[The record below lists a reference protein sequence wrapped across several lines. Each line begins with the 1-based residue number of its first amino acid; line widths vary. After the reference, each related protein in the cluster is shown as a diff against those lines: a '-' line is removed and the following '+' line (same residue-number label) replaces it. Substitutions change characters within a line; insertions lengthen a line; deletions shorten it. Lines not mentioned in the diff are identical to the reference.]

1 MVGAADPQGASMTA
15 RYGVVANYDGDSV
28 AREGAKC
35 WIAANYCDTPRQN
48 VWVRSRGGRW
58 VEKYVAMHR
67 LHSFRAAWL
76 PPAMLHTWTSDD
88 RKEAEQLALR
98 LDRAAQD
105 ERARRNMRDI
115 ERMAGLMDENGKR
128 GAE

>member
-1 MVGAADPQGASMTA
+1 
-15 RYGVVANYDGDSV
+15 
-28 AREGAKC
+28 
-35 WIAANYCDTPRQN
+35 
-48 VWVRSRGGRW
+48 
-58 VEKYVAMHR
+58 
-67 LHSFRAAWL
+67 
-76 PPAMLHTWTSDD
+76 MLHTWTSDD

>member
-1 MVGAADPQGASMTA
+1 MTA

-28 AREGAKC
+28 VREGSKC
-35 WIAANYCDTPRQN
+35 WVAANYCDTPRQN
-48 VWVRSRGGRW
+48 VRVRSRGGRW
-58 VEKYVAMHR
+58 VEKYVAMHKLR
-67 LHSFRAAWL
+67 NFRAAWL
-76 PPAMLHTWTSDD
+76 PPTMRHTWTSDD
-88 RKEAEQLALR
+88 RKAAEQLALR